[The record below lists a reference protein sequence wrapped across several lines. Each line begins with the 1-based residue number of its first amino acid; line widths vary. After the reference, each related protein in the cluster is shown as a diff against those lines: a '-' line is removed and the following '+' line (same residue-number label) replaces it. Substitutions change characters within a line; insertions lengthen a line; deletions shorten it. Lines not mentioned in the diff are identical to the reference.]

1 MKVLRS
7 KYSLLFVCF
16 CLSYNLLAQI
26 DTLPYKVFKDKIVLH
41 SDIGFSASPF
51 SLKYPFKSD
60 VNKIKYRDNFR
71 PVLGLGVSYK
81 WFALRLAFSLPG
93 NFRPVSRYGKTNQFN
108 LGFDFTYK
116 KTFFD
121 IDWRSYFGYAI
132 KDAVVWNDTLNNLKP
147 NDIRPNTNMVS
158 FSVNAWY
165 FHDRNFKMSAL
176 RGKTAHYTE
185 EVHTWYLKN
194 IFNVFG
200 VGVGSGNN
208 NVIPFELQDS
218 TVTKTGASV
227 FSAFE
232 LGVVPGY
239 AYVNNVKNWQF
250 SGLIGLGAVIQ
261 SKYFSTD
268 GNARGYLGLAPRYD
282 IRLIGGYSVD
292 RYFVMLITDFDN
304 KSIRFTNL
312 KYNQFYYSVRISAGI
327 RLNKK
332 SDKEKKG
339 NKI

>member
-7 KYSLLFVCF
+7 KYSQLIVCF
-16 CLSYNLLAQI
+16 CLSYSLFAQI

-41 SDIGFSASPF
+41 SDIGFSAAPF
-51 SLKYPFKSD
+51 SIKYPFTSD
-60 VNKIKYRDNFR
+60 VDKLKYRDNFR

-121 IDWRSYFGYAI
+121 IDWRSYFGYSI
-132 KDAVVWNDTLNNLKP
+132 KDAYKWNDTLNSLKP

-185 EVHTWYLKN
+185 EVHTWYIKN

-200 VGVGSGNN
+200 LGVGSGNN
-208 NVIPFELQDS
+208 NLIPVELQDS

-227 FSAFE
+227 YSAFE

-239 AYVNNVKNWQF
+239 AYVNKVKNWQF

-261 SKYFSTD
+261 SKYYTTD
-268 GNARGYLGLAPRYD
+268 GNVRGYLGLAPRYD
-282 IRLIGGYSVD
+282 IRLMGGYSVD

-312 KYNQFYYSVRISAGI
+312 KYNQFYYSIRISAGI
-327 RLNKK
+327 RLNR
-332 SDKEKKG
+332 
-339 NKI
+339 